1 MPILNTVELHGHVL
15 RSPSGIRIITTLNDY
30 NLKPFGIC
38 SALSKAGTKN
48 MKLTQRMKYLAF
60 IISVLCMTA
69 ACATPPP
76 ISVDEALTAA
86 KEEKLLWR
94 QAQEEQQ
101 VLDDSGWLYRDA
113 EIETYLN
120 EVAAKLKAF
129 TDSPDISFNIKIIND
144 PHLNAFAFPNGVIY
158 VHTGVL
164 ARMENEAQLAALLAH
179 EMSHCTQRHALR
191 LLKSLKDRPA
201 HIAALQHALEKMAMI
216 QGLARILGVNG
227 SMAAVSG
234 YTREFE
240 AEADRVGLDLMAK
253 AGYDPKQALNLFE
266 QLRQEIESEG
276 IKEPFFFGSHPSV
289 QQRIENAGL
298 WLDTRYS
305 GSDAGIKNSTIF
317 RSRLN
322 RLILENARLD
332 LRIGRFLVAQK
343 GVEKYLLLNPNDAGA
358 HYLLG
363 EIFRQHGRQG
373 DIKTAIRQYQ
383 EAIKLDPL
391 FPEPHK
397 AMGLTYFKEGE
408 RHLAQKF
415 FESCLLLSPD
425 APDKAYIQGY
435 LQRCKN
441 NGEDS

>member
-1 MPILNTVELHGHVL
+1 
-15 RSPSGIRIITTLNDY
+15 
-30 NLKPFGIC
+30 
-38 SALSKAGTKN
+38 
-48 MKLTQRMKYLAF
+48 MKTMKFTQKMKYLAF
-60 IISVLCMTA
+60 ILAVLCMAA
-69 ACATPPP
+69 ACATPLP

-86 KEEKLLWR
+86 EEEKLLWR
-94 QAQEEQQ
+94 QAQEEQR
-101 VLDDSGWLYRDA
+101 VIDDSGWLYQDA
-113 EIETYLN
+113 EIETYIN

-144 PHLNAFAFPNGVIY
+144 PNLNAFAFPNGVIY

-179 EMSHCTQRHALR
+179 EMTHCTHRHSLR
-191 LLKSLKDRPA
+191 VLKSLKDRPA
-201 HIAALQHALEKMAMI
+201 HIAALQHSLEKIGMI
-216 QGLARILGVNG
+216 QDLARILGVNG
-227 SMAAVSG
+227 SMAAVTG

-266 QLRQEIESEG
+266 HLRQEIESEG
-276 IKEPFFFGSHPSV
+276 IKEPFFFGTHPSV

-298 WLDTRYS
+298 WLDAQYS
-305 GSDAGIKNSTIF
+305 DGDGGIKNSTIF

-322 RLILENARLD
+322 RLVLDNARLN
-332 LRIGRFLVAQK
+332 LRIGRFFIAQR
-343 GVEKYLLLNPNDAGA
+343 GVEKYLLRNPHDAGA

-373 DIKTAIRQYQ
+373 DTQTAIKQYA
-383 EAIKLDPL
+383 EAIKLDPS
-391 FPEPHK
+391 FPEPYK
-397 AMGLTYFKEGE
+397 AMGLMHYKEGE

-415 FESCLLLSPD
+415 FEAGLLLSPD

-435 LQRCKN
+435 LQRCIN
-441 NGEDS
+441 NGEES